1 MALQSHQQ
9 QQQQPCSSSTPAGS
23 CPTTCDERAE
33 QVLLAA
39 EEEEE
44 EEEAAGGCGAAPL
57 LPPIPAGHPRAWLYH
72 LVTCQWLFKPCPA
85 CRNNHAGRE
94 VLMTFF
100 DIDAPEHGYCTYC
113 PSRMGRRNLLQI
125 RRSTYHEVIKA
136 ADICRA
142 ADISGVQHYV
152 INGSKVLFL
161 RPRPQPRPPKGVV
174 APARCKV
181 DGRQLMD
188 HGSCYCSLRCKL
200 EVEDPDFAAN
210 FPHDALMAADAA
222 VDAAAQAGGSG
233 LAAMGTGSSSG
244 GEQGA
249 GPAAGQLLPQHPH
262 LAAGGG
268 HYHQL
273 PRARAVGGMAVVGS
287 KRSAAAAA
295 AAAAAEAPLAPRKRT
310 ASALAAA
317 AAACEEAE
325 GQVVGAWGARSKRQ
339 RSAPSKFAKG
349 AAGGLGGSPC
359 HHHHHEGAGVL
370 AAFKSGGRPG
380 GAQSPAHSGDS
391 TRSTTCHCRWA
402 HRRKGE
408 PVRSPLQ

>member
-1 MALQSHQQ
+1 
-9 QQQQPCSSSTPAGS
+9 
-23 CPTTCDERAE
+23 
-33 QVLLAA
+33 VLLAA
-39 EEEEE
+39 EEEED
-44 EEEAAGGCGAAPL
+44 EEAAGGCGAAPL

-113 PSRMGRRNLLQI
+113 PTRMGRRNLLQI

-233 LAAMGTGSSSG
+233 MAAGMGTGSSSG
-244 GEQGA
+244 GEQQA
-249 GPAAGQLLPQHPH
+249 AAGQLLPQYPH

-268 HYHQL
+268 HYLQL
-273 PRARAVGGMAVVGS
+273 PRARAVGGMAVVGG

-325 GQVVGAWGARSKRQ
+325 GQMVGAWGARSKRQ
-339 RSAPSKFAKG
+339 RSAPSKYAKG
-349 AAGGLGGSPC
+349 AAGGSPC
-359 HHHHHEGAGVL
+359 HHHEGASYGAGVL
-370 AAFKSGGRPG
+370 AAFRSGGRAG